1 MKQFRWQLLIILLTG
16 LTVGLILFLQKESTT
31 SPNPTSTPSPISGGI
46 YTEALVGK
54 FLRLNPMLEYH
65 NQPDKDINR
74 LLFNS
79 LVKFDASG
87 FPQPDLA
94 IGWNSSEADT
104 RFTFSLR
111 NDVVWHDG
119 TPFGAQDVAYSV
131 QILKSGNA
139 VIPED
144 LRQFWSEVNF
154 NVLSD
159 ELIEFTLPESF
170 SPFLDYLSFRILPAH
185 LLGNLDLNQLIDH
198 PYNLAPIGTG
208 PYKFKQ
214 LDFKDGVITGVQLEA
229 NEYYFGGVP
238 YIQEVNFIYYS
249 DERSAFAA
257 FQAGEVD
264 GLAGITPDLLPE
276 VLLDE
281 NMNLYSTREPKLS
294 MILLNLN
301 NDAKG
306 FLKQQKIRQ
315 ALMVALNRQAMVD
328 RVMKGQA
335 VLAEGPLLTGSWAYY
350 DGLEPITFDPEVARQ
365 ILATAEIV
373 PGETGVGLV
382 TTEGVEVS
390 ITLLVQDDPR
400 HLSLAEI
407 VKANWD
413 AIGVQTTLLP
423 KTHTELMND
432 LTAHTYDAALV
443 DIDFSGTP
451 DPDPYPFWGQAMI
464 QAGQNYAQW
473 DNRTA
478 SSYLEQAR
486 LTLDTELRTK
496 LYRNF
501 QVLFQEEL
509 PSLPLFYPIFNYGVR
524 DTILDVNIGPI
535 YQASDRLNKINAWYI
550 LTETNDPTQIGIEP
564 TD

>member
-315 ALMVALNRQAMVD
+315 ALMVALNRQA
-328 RVMKGQA
+328 
-335 VLAEGPLLTGSWAYY
+335 
-350 DGLEPITFDPEVARQ
+350 VA
-365 ILATAEIV
+365 T
-373 PGETGVGLV
+373 
-382 TTEGVEVS
+382 
-390 ITLLVQDDPR
+390 
-400 HLSLAEI
+400 
-407 VKANWD
+407 
-413 AIGVQTTLLP
+413 IG
-423 KTHTELMND
+423 
-432 LTAHTYDAALV
+432 
-443 DIDFSGTP
+443 
-451 DPDPYPFWGQAMI
+451 
-464 QAGQNYAQW
+464 
-473 DNRTA
+473 
-478 SSYLEQAR
+478 
-486 LTLDTELRTK
+486 
-496 LYRNF
+496 
-501 QVLFQEEL
+501 
-509 PSLPLFYPIFNYGVR
+509 
-524 DTILDVNIGPI
+524 
-535 YQASDRLNKINAWYI
+535 
-550 LTETNDPTQIGIEP
+550 
-564 TD
+564 

>member
-1 MKQFRWQLLIILLTG
+1 
-16 LTVGLILFLQKESTT
+16 
-31 SPNPTSTPSPISGGI
+31 
-46 YTEALVGK
+46 
-54 FLRLNPMLEYH
+54 
-65 NQPDKDINR
+65 
-74 LLFNS
+74 
-79 LVKFDASG
+79 
-87 FPQPDLA
+87 
-94 IGWNSSEADT
+94 
-104 RFTFSLR
+104 
-111 NDVVWHDG
+111 
-119 TPFGAQDVAYSV
+119 
-131 QILKSGNA
+131 
-139 VIPED
+139 
-144 LRQFWSEVNF
+144 
-154 NVLSD
+154 
-159 ELIEFTLPESF
+159 
-170 SPFLDYLSFRILPAH
+170 
-185 LLGNLDLNQLIDH
+185 
-198 PYNLAPIGTG
+198 
-208 PYKFKQ
+208 
-214 LDFKDGVITGVQLEA
+214 
-229 NEYYFGGVP
+229 VP

-373 PGETGVGLV
+373 PSETGVGLV

-390 ITLLVQDDPR
+390 ITLLVQNDPR

-407 VKANWD
+407 IKANWD

-443 DIDFSGTP
+443 DIDLSGTP